1 MQAASFRMTI
11 AAVTSRRKAMAMVAS
26 SGLGL
31 LAGCALPP
39 PGPCATLPEGPTA
52 WVVDQGWH
60 TEIALRAADLTG
72 PLGGFRGLIPAAET
86 LVFGFGK
93 RSYVLAEAGALEEL
107 LLGPLPGRGVVQVKG
122 LSVAPPAAYGARATA
137 LPVPQGG
144 LARLSDFLSDS
155 IARDAAGR
163 PVPAHPGPLQG
174 SLFYDASRGYSLL
187 YTCNTWTA
195 EALRHAGL
203 PVEPA
208 GVVLTSAV
216 LAQLPAIP
224 GACAS
229 RRPGA

>member
-11 AAVTSRRKAMAMVAS
+11 AVVTGRRKAMALA
-26 SGLGL
+26 LGA
-31 LAGCALPP
+31 LAGCAAPP
-39 PGPCATLPEGPTA
+39 PVPCVVAPAGPVA

-60 TEIALRAADLTG
+60 TEIALRATDLTG
-72 PLGGFRGLIPAAET
+72 PLDGLRRLFPAAET

-93 RSYVLAEAGALEEL
+93 RSYVLAEAGAVEEL

-122 LSVAPPAAYGARATA
+122 LSVAAPAAYGVQATA
-137 LPVPQGG
+137 LPLPQDG
-144 LARLSDFLSDS
+144 LLRLSDFLWAS

-163 PVPAHPGPLQG
+163 PVPAHPGPLQD

-187 YTCNTWTA
+187 YTCNTWTV

-208 GVVLTSAV
+208 GVVLTRAV

>member
-1 MQAASFRMTI
+1 MALALGALAAC
-11 AAVTSRRKAMAMVAS
+11 AA
-26 SGLGL
+26 
-31 LAGCALPP
+31 PP
-39 PGPCATLPEGPTA
+39 PLPCAAAPAGAVA

-60 TEIALRAADLTG
+60 TEIALRAAELAG
-72 PLGGFRGLIPAAET
+72 PLAWFQGLFPAAET

-93 RSYVLAEAGALEEL
+93 RSYVLAEAGAVEEL
-107 LLGPLPGRGVVQVKG
+107 LLGPLPGRGVVQVRA
-122 LSVAPPAAYGARATA
+122 LSVTPPAAYGAGATA
-137 LPVPQGG
+137 LPLPDGG
-144 LARLSDFLSDS
+144 LARLSEFLWGS
-155 IARDAAGR
+155 IARDTDGR

-208 GVVLTSAV
+208 GVVLTRAV
-216 LAQLPAIP
+216 LGQLPAIP
-224 GACAS
+224 GACVS

>member
-11 AAVTSRRKAMAMVAS
+11 AAVTSRRKAVAMVAPL
-26 SGLGL
+26 GLGL

-39 PGPCATLPEGPTA
+39 PAPCATLPEGPVA

-72 PLGGFRGLIPAAET
+72 PLTGFRNLLPTAET

-93 RSYVLAEAGALEEL
+93 RSYVLAEAGAVEEL

-122 LSVAPPAAYGARATA
+122 LSVAPPTAYGARATA
-137 LPVPQGG
+137 LPLPQDG
-144 LARLSDFLSDS
+144 LARLSDFLWDS
-155 IARDAAGR
+155 IARDAAGQ
-163 PVPAHPGPLQG
+163 PVPANPGPLRD

-195 EALRHAGL
+195 EALRRAGL

-208 GVVLTSAV
+208 GVVLTRAV
-216 LAQLPAIP
+216 MAQLPAIP
-224 GACAS
+224 GACTS